1 MSDEARSAIPAMPA
15 VLGLAGCLPDLGAWN
30 ADREGQGRHG
40 AGAARASTGRHVE
53 NRVGCSLQAS
63 ACRGVTA
70 GPSSPPPFGRTQR
83 HQLHQLGRLHASLR
97 ELHAVH
103 VLRSGTKVP
112 KVNHQRSLPHIH
124 QLLHGFRSGAGGPVR
139 RQRRHVDAHRL
150 TFL

>member
-70 GPSSPPPFGRTQR
+70 GPSSPPPSV
-83 HQLHQLGRLHASLR
+83 A
-97 ELHAVH
+97 
-103 VLRSGTKVP
+103 RSGINCTSLGGYTPLSVNSMPSTCYVLARKFP
-112 KVNHQRSLPHIH
+112 KSTTSAVYRTFTNCSTALDLVLGDQCVGSGGMWTHI
-124 QLLHGFRSGAGGPVR
+124 V
-139 RQRRHVDAHRL
+139 
-150 TFL
+150 